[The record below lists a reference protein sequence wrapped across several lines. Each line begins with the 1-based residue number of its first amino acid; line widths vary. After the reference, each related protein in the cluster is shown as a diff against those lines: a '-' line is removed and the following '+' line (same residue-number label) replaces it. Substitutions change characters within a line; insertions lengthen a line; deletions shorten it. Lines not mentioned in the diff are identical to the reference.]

1 MGRQRR
7 VVSTLAAVGTLA
19 IVTVGM
25 GVALAQ
31 SDGDGAT
38 GASPQA
44 LLERLGALEPQLP
57 NDPPPIGA
65 ELTADTTWGTLE
77 GDATSVRAV
86 LDTVEP
92 DLRALFVDA
101 DDAVGDV
108 ADAVA
113 LVARGWLDL
122 WTGTSS
128 IATAESH
135 DLAFPVGTSD
145 AQGVATGA
153 DELRGEIEVG
163 LDLLLVGRA
172 RHLEGYG
179 ALSDLGEAEP
189 AAQRAFDERA
199 RAAEAYDAEV
209 RPVITTML
217 SDLSPSVLVPVERFE
232 TDAPGVQSRA
242 TSVGV
247 VCVDRAALEELGG
260 VATPEV
266 LAQLAEIERDD
277 CGDLPGTGE

>member
-1 MGRQRR
+1 VGRQRR

-31 SDGDGAT
+31 SDGDAAT
-38 GASPQA
+38 GASPEA

-57 NDPPPIGA
+57 GDPPPIGA
-65 ELTADTTWGTLE
+65 EVSADTTWGTLE

-86 LDTVEP
+86 LDTLEP
-92 DLRALFVDA
+92 DLRALYVDA
-101 DDAVGDV
+101 DDADGDV
-108 ADAVA
+108 AEAVA
-113 LVARGWLDL
+113 LVALGWLDL

-135 DLAFPVGTSD
+135 DLAFPVGTTD
-145 AQGVATGA
+145 DQGVATGA

-163 LDLLLVGRA
+163 LDLLLLGRA

-179 ALSDLGEAEP
+179 ALSELGEAEP

-217 SDLSPSVLVPVERFE
+217 SDLSPSVLVPVERFD

-247 VCVDRAALEELGG
+247 VCVDREALEELGG

-266 LAQLAEIERDD
+266 LAQLGEIERDD
-277 CGDLPGTGE
+277 CADLPGTGE

>member
-7 VVSTLAAVGTLA
+7 VVSTLAAVATLA

-31 SDGDGAT
+31 SDGDAAT

-57 NDPPPIGA
+57 ADPPPIGA
-65 ELTADTTWGTLE
+65 ELSADTTWGTLE

-86 LDTVEP
+86 LDTLEP
-92 DLRALFVDA
+92 DLRALYVDA
-101 DDAVGDV
+101 DDADGDV
-108 ADAVA
+108 AEAVA
-113 LVARGWLDL
+113 SVALGWLDV

-135 DLAFPVGTSD
+135 DLAFPVGTTD
-145 AQGVATGA
+145 DQGVATGA

-163 LDLLLVGRA
+163 LDLLLLGRA

-179 ALSDLGEAEP
+179 ALSELGEAEP
-189 AAQRAFDERA
+189 AIQRAFDERA
-199 RAAEAYDAEV
+199 RAAEDYDAEV
-209 RPVITTML
+209 RPVIAAML
-217 SDLSPSVLVPVERFE
+217 SDLSPSVLVPVERFD

-266 LAQLAEIERDD
+266 LAQLEEIERDD
-277 CGDLPGTGE
+277 CADLPGSGE

>member
-31 SDGDGAT
+31 SDGDAAT
-38 GASPQA
+38 GASPEA

-57 NDPPPIGA
+57 GDPPPIGA
-65 ELTADTTWGTLE
+65 EVSADTTWGTLE

-86 LDTVEP
+86 LDTLEP
-92 DLRALFVDA
+92 DLRALYVDA
-101 DDAVGDV
+101 DDADGDV
-108 ADAVA
+108 AEAVA
-113 LVARGWLDL
+113 LVALGWLDL

-135 DLAFPVGTSD
+135 DLAFPVGTTD
-145 AQGVATGA
+145 DQGVATGA

-163 LDLLLVGRA
+163 LDLLLLGRA

-179 ALSDLGEAEP
+179 ALSELGEAEP

-217 SDLSPSVLVPVERFE
+217 SDLSPSVLVPVERFD

-247 VCVDRAALEELGG
+247 VCVDREALEELGG

-266 LAQLAEIERDD
+266 LAQLGEIERDD
-277 CGDLPGTGE
+277 CADLPGTGE